1 MEDAFAAAQALE
13 EVCEARVRDQM
24 EEGSPFPVPPD
35 LGTSIRQGDAFRL
48 TRKGGSRLYP
58 IDSGSLPR
66 AAALH
71 AAVYRAGR
79 FQCVA
84 HETSPAVLAVSV
96 LGRRLR
102 PYLDDLAQIAGAD
115 VLCVPAESGRL
126 QRAVR
131 GRNAVLLRGMGALC
145 AGSSERD
152 VDAVRAL
159 MAKGCEA
166 RLYARAVPGCRPLS
180 PADAALQRLVY
191 QKSYKEKK
199 DLC

>member
-1 MEDAFAAAQALE
+1 MNIAFTTCVRLGRS
-13 EVCEARVRDQM
+13 CIEAIY
-24 EEGSPFPVPPD
+24 D
-35 LGTSIRQGDAFRL
+35 LGGRL
-48 TRKGGSRLYP
+48 ELMVTLRDDLARGK
-58 IDSGSLPR
+58 SGR
-66 AAALH
+66 A
-71 AAVYRAGR
+71 
-79 FQCVA
+79 
-84 HETSPAVLAVSV
+84 
-96 LGRRLR
+96 
-102 PYLDDLAQIAGAD
+102 YLDDLAQIAGAD